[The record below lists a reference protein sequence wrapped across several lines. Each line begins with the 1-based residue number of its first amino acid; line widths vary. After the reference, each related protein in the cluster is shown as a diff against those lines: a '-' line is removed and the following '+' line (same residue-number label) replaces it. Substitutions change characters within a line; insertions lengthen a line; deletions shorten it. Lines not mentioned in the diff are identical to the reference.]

1 MPDAGAIRFDRR
13 VTDWHTVSDESEAFY
28 LRIAGEDQYRYRG
41 ADLGILVTRGRFM
54 NDEHEL
60 LDRTRAWISGI
71 KSEFES
77 VAPGA
82 DEARSH
88 EHEPFGFKLL

>member
-1 MPDAGAIRFDRR
+1 
-13 VTDWHTVSDESEAFY
+13 
-28 LRIAGEDQYRYRG
+28 
-41 ADLGILVTRGRFM
+41 M